1 MATIDFTKIRSA
13 PKSRNDSFEILSV
26 QLFRHS
32 CTPPVDS
39 SFVSLRGDGGDGGV
53 EAYFRAPGGEIL
65 GVQAKYFFE
74 LRAAELSQISK
85 SLDTALENHPDL
97 AEYWIYIPFDLTG
110 RVAGGSRGTSQA
122 ERFETWKTKV
132 EAAAAQRARPLRV
145 VLCTAAVIR
154 SQLLDLDQYGGMRR
168 YWFDGSV
175 LTPVQIQHGLEVA
188 AAFAGP
194 RFSSALDV
202 VTNAHAG
209 LDFFGGI
216 GDFQAWWDGEL
227 APALSEFRE
236 LRGWGDTSIEILGN
250 ADAEEA
256 RRLVRDVVAACAGIT
271 SFSVAGSQAE
281 LALENLSRL
290 HPLFAKA
297 RDSQEKAFDATHGRE
312 KDTPS
317 FRQFMAEYMCTFPA
331 GEMDAARKWEESSL
345 RLQSVLASQKIGA
358 ATTHS
363 LLLVGPAGIGKT
375 HAIVSAALRRFA
387 HGGSSLVVFGEDFG
401 NEEPWEVVRSKLGF
415 GSAVGRFEL
424 FECLEACVTG
434 TGLPFVLY
442 IDALNETPRSTLW
455 KNKLPELLAQC
466 KPYTGIKVC
475 VSTRDTYLDL
485 VVDSRFP
492 GLAFEHVGFA
502 GQEFEALQAFAT
514 YYELDAEITP
524 LFSPELCNPLFLH
537 LACKTFKADG
547 LTSLDLSLPGF
558 SALLDSHLKH
568 CDALVRNRL
577 QYSNP
582 RNLVRASMVR
592 LAETLIQNIPQE
604 RTWEAC
610 TNALRTVLGSELTPE
625 AMLKQLQHE
634 GLVILSP
641 ADDDKWLVR
650 LGYQRYG
657 DTLRA
662 NSLIES
668 VKQGGLDHTALT
680 VKLSQLTEEDEGL
693 LEALAAVLPETTGIE
708 LTAPELQLEP
718 ALAHRLFL
726 EGLPWRSRTSF
737 TRNIVHEVYGAL
749 NTPGLWQQCYEV
761 FFRLSLVPDHP
772 LNATNWLGYF
782 LQKSSMVDR
791 DAYLAIAALESFDAK
806 GSVWSL
812 IQAALYADVLR
823 WPQGSR
829 RECVAALAWLTS
841 CSDRRIRDLS
851 TKSLTRILSLDPE
864 VGQGLLDEFQYCDD
878 DYILESIALGF
889 YGACLL
895 RRDASKD
902 FAPLLDRLLSPK
914 FSDGQNVLVRDY
926 VRLLAKLLDPAWL
939 SESAL
944 RELQA
949 YPKKVGLP
957 KQWPLIAD
965 AKPLLD
971 LERLPSNMKLWGE
984 ASGCDFWR
992 YQVESKIGD
1001 FDLESAGISHENIA
1015 CWIMT
1020 EALRLGYPGQEQVA
1034 HTHDLVL
1041 AQKYGQGRG
1050 RMGFAERLG
1059 KKYYWIA
1066 LHRLLGLLADNVPA
1080 TTTSWKR
1087 KPDPGHLWSVDVR
1100 KIDPTDVRDI
1110 SMRIEYPDEVMEWP
1124 RAIYPDRASNTKAW
1138 AREDDYPPHDESI
1151 LRKSNSGV
1159 EWVAI
1164 SLSDRNDD
1172 LPEGDHGWN
1181 NSYLGSNWFYTG
1193 IFASRT
1199 VAKAI
1204 DQQALRDAFD
1214 SQGASCYRGF
1224 LAEYPDGP
1232 VFDQIAAEGYFNR
1245 GNRGML
1251 FAEVTLSRGG
1261 EWEYDYSFVGAERQD
1276 HLRVPCQDLIRV
1288 LALKWD
1294 RQRGWIDSSGLL
1306 AAFASEGRQRH
1317 GLFVR
1322 RDSLNMYLQL
1332 TGRKLLLRRFANR
1345 GYFDQGAHEGF
1356 QMDRFNWLQYRGRGS
1371 LQVLRSEEHAYGC

>member
-1 MATIDFTKIRSA
+1 MSTIDFTKIRSA
-13 PKSRNDSFEILSV
+13 PKSRNDSFEALSV
-26 QLFRHS
+26 QLFRHN
-32 CTPPVDS
+32 CTPPVNS

-53 EAYFRAPGGEIL
+53 EAYFRAPRGEIL
-65 GVQAKYFFE
+65 GVQAKYLFK

-110 RVAGGSRGTSQA
+110 RVAGGSRGTSEA
-122 ERFETWKTKV
+122 ERFEVWKTEV
-132 EAAAAQRARPLRV
+132 EATAAKRARPLKV

-154 SQLLDLDQYGGMRR
+154 SQLLHLDKHGGMRR

-175 LTPVQIQHGLEVA
+175 LTPAQIQNGLEVA

-216 GDFQAWWDGEL
+216 GDFQGWREGEL
-227 APALSEFRE
+227 SPALNEFRE
-236 LRGWGDTSIEILGN
+236 LRGWGDKSLEILGKT
-250 ADAEEA
+250 DAGVA
-256 RRLVRDVVAACAGIT
+256 RKLVRDVVDACAGIT
-271 SFSVAGSQAE
+271 NFSVAGSQAE
-281 LALENLSRL
+281 LALGYLRRLS
-290 HPLFAKA
+290 PLLAKA
-297 RDSQEKAFDATHGRE
+297 RDAQEKAFDATHGRE
-312 KDTPS
+312 KDTPN

-345 RLQSVLASQKIGA
+345 RLQSVLASQEIGA

-387 HGGSSLVVFGEDFG
+387 RGGSSLVVFGEDFG
-401 NEEPWEVVRSKLGF
+401 KEDPWEVVRSKLGF

-424 FECLEACVTG
+424 LECLEACATG

-442 IDALNETPRSTLW
+442 IDALNETPQSTSW

-466 KPYTGIKVC
+466 KPYPGIKIC
-475 VSTRDTYLDL
+475 VSTRDTYRDL

-514 YYELDAEITP
+514 YYGLDAEITP

-537 LACKTFKADG
+537 LACKTFKAEG

-568 CDALVRNRL
+568 CDALIRSRL

-582 RNLVRASMVR
+582 RNVVRASMVR
-592 LAETLIQNIPQE
+592 LAETLIQNLPQE

-610 TNALRTVLGSELTPE
+610 TDALRPVLGSELTPE
-625 AMLKQLQHE
+625 SMLKELQYE

-641 ADDDKWLVR
+641 AAADKWLVR

-657 DTLRA
+657 DMLRA
-662 NSLIES
+662 NSLIEG
-668 VKQGGLDHTALT
+668 VKQGGLDHAALA
-680 VKLSQLTEEDEGL
+680 VKLSQLTDEDEGL

-718 ALAHRLFL
+718 ARAHRLFL
-726 EGLPWRSRTSF
+726 EGLPWRSRKSVTGK
-737 TRNIVHEVYGAL
+737 VLQEVYGAL

-772 LNATNWLGYF
+772 LNATSWLGYF

-791 DAYLAIAALESFDAK
+791 DAYLTIAALESFDAK

-829 RECVAALAWLTS
+829 HECVTALAWLTS

-851 TKSLTRILSLDPE
+851 TKALTRVLGLDPG
-864 VGQGLLDEFQYCDD
+864 VGQGLLEEFQYCDD

-895 RRDASKD
+895 DRDGAKD
-902 FAPLLDRLLSPK
+902 FAPLLERLLSPS

-926 VRLLAKLLDPAWL
+926 VRLLSQLFDPAWL
-939 SESAL
+939 SERTL
-944 RELQA
+944 RELDA
-949 YPKKVGLP
+949 YPEKVGLP
-957 KQWPLIAD
+957 TRWPVIAD

-984 ASGCDFWR
+984 SLGCDFWR
-992 YQVESKIGD
+992 YQVESKIRD
-1001 FDLESAGISHENIA
+1001 FDLEGAGISHENIA

-1020 EALRLGYPGQEQVA
+1020 EALRLGYPGHEQVA
-1034 HTHDLVL
+1034 HAHDLVL
-1041 AQKYGQGRG
+1041 AQRYGQGRG
-1050 RMGFAERLG
+1050 RKGFAERLG

-1066 LHRLLGLLADNVPA
+1066 LHRLLGLLADNVPPR
-1080 TTTSWKR
+1080 TTSWNWR
-1087 KPDPGHLWSVDVR
+1087 PGPGHLWSVDVR

-1110 SMRIEYPDEVMEWP
+1110 SVPIEYPDDVMDWP
-1124 RAIYPDRASNTKAW
+1124 RAVYPDRASDTKAW
-1138 AREDDYPPHDESI
+1138 ARQDDYPPHDESI
-1151 LRKSNSGV
+1151 LRRSNSGE

-1172 LPEGDHGWN
+1172 RAEGDDGMTN
-1181 NSYLGSNWFYTG
+1181 PYLGSNWFYTG

-1199 VAKAI
+1199 VARSI
-1204 DQQALRDAFD
+1204 GQQALRDAFD

-1232 VFDQIAAEGYFNR
+1232 VFDQIAEEGYFNR
-1245 GNRGML
+1245 GSSGML

-1261 EWEYDYSFVGAERQD
+1261 EWEYDYSYVGPGRQD
-1276 HLRVPCQDLIRV
+1276 HLRVPCQDLIQV
-1288 LALKWD
+1288 LSLKWD
-1294 RQRGWIDSSGLL
+1294 RQRGWIDSSGSL
-1306 AAFASEGRQRH
+1306 AAFASEGRRRH

-1322 RDSLNMYLQL
+1322 RDCLDAYLQL

-1345 GYFDQGAHEGF
+1345 GYFDHGAHEGF
-1356 QMDRFNWLQYRGRGS
+1356 QMDRFNWLQYRGRRS
-1371 LQVLRSEEHAYGC
+1371 LQVLRSEERAYGC